1 MTPCLAKATDDIVTQ
16 VLPNEVAFMP
26 RFIIERNT
34 GPLTRDQLDAAGRRS
49 NAVLAEMDG
58 VTWIRSYVSHADG
71 KIFCEYEAP
80 NADLIREHARRAGLP
95 ADAVREIELTIS
107 PDMFR

>member
-1 MTPCLAKATDDIVTQ
+1 
-16 VLPNEVAFMP
+16 MP

-34 GPLTRDQLDAAGRRS
+34 GPLTEAELDAAGRRS
-49 NAVLAEMDG
+49 NRVLAEMEG

-80 NADLIREHARRAGLP
+80 NAELIREHARRAGLP
-95 ADAVREIELTIS
+95 ADAVREIQLTIS

>member
-1 MTPCLAKATDDIVTQ
+1 
-16 VLPNEVAFMP
+16 MP
-26 RFIIERNT
+26 RFLIERTT
-34 GPLTRDQLDAAGRRS
+34 GALTADELEAAARRS

-58 VTWIRSYVSHADG
+58 VTWVRSYVSHADG

-80 NADLIREHARRAGLP
+80 SAEMVREHARRAGLP
-95 ADAVREIELTIS
+95 ADSIREISMTIS

>member
-1 MTPCLAKATDDIVTQ
+1 
-16 VLPNEVAFMP
+16 MP

-34 GPLTRDQLDAAGRRS
+34 GPLTREELETAGRRS

-80 NADLIREHARRAGLP
+80 NAELIREHARRAGLP
-95 ADAVREIELTIS
+95 ADAIREIELTIS

>member
-1 MTPCLAKATDDIVTQ
+1 
-16 VLPNEVAFMP
+16 MP
-26 RFIIERNT
+26 KFIIERHV
-34 GPLTRDQLDAAGRRS
+34 GQLTEEELEAASRKS
-49 NAVLAEMDG
+49 VEVVDEMEG

-80 NADLIREHARRAGLP
+80 SADHIREHARRAGLP
-95 ADAVREIELTIS
+95 ADKISEVAITVS

>member
-1 MTPCLAKATDDIVTQ
+1 
-16 VLPNEVAFMP
+16 MP
-26 RFIIERNT
+26 RFIIERNVGDVSPEELEAT
-34 GPLTRDQLDAAGRRS
+34 GKRS
-49 NAVLAEMDG
+49 NAVLAQMEG

-80 NADLIREHARRAGLP
+80 SADHIREHARRVGLP
-95 ADAVREIELTIS
+95 ADTISEIALTVS

>member
-1 MTPCLAKATDDIVTQ
+1 
-16 VLPNEVAFMP
+16 MP
-26 RFIIERNT
+26 RFLIERTT
-34 GPLTRDQLDAAGRRS
+34 GTLTADELDAAARRS

-58 VTWIRSYVSHADG
+58 VMWVRSYVSHADG

-80 NADLIREHARRAGLP
+80 SADLVREHARRAGLP
-95 ADAVREIELTIS
+95 ADSIREISMTIS